1 MKKQSMFSRLS
12 DEQCKTLHSASLEIL
27 ERTGARLHHQP
38 AVELLRRAGA
48 SVTEGNRVRI
58 PAKMVEAALETAPDE
73 VVLHNRNG
81 EPALRVGGYRTFYG
95 TGSDCLNILDH
106 RGGNRRRAV
115 LNDVVEGVTL
125 CDALQNIDFV
135 MCMFL
140 PEDVP
145 TMAADRYQMQAMLNG
160 TTKPIVYV
168 TTDLEGCKDAVEMAE
183 AVAGGTQALAR
194 KPFAACYI
202 NVTHGLQH
210 NKEALQKILYL
221 AERGLPAT
229 YIPVAI
235 GGATAPITVAGNMAI
250 WNAGSLVGL
259 VLSQLERPGAPFITS
274 GWGASAL
281 DMRTTLSPYVE
292 PEKQFIA
299 QDLAHHYGLPMFAFG
314 GCSDSKVLDQQA
326 GIEAG
331 LTLLT
336 NTLCGSHLVHDL
348 GYLESGLTGS
358 LAQLV
363 ICDEIVSWI
372 RTALEPLEINDET
385 LALDVIEEV
394 GPDGDFLGTKHTLQ
408 HFQERW
414 YPTLIDHDFYD
425 GWVKRGSRDLSRRAA
440 ERVDQILSEH
450 RPEPLSEKVKET
462 LKEIVERCSI

>member
-1 MKKQSMFSRLS
+1 
-12 DEQCKTLHSASLEIL
+12 
-27 ERTGARLHHQP
+27 
-38 AVELLRRAGA
+38 
-48 SVTEGNRVRI
+48 
-58 PAKMVEAALETAPDE
+58 MVEAALETAPKE

-81 EPALRVGGYRTFYG
+81 EPALRIGGYRTFYG

-106 RGGNRRRAV
+106 RSGKRRKAV

-125 CDALQNIDFV
+125 CDALPHIDFV
-135 MCMFL
+135 MGMFL

-145 TMAADRYQMQAMLNG
+145 TMTADRYQMQAMLNG

-168 TTDLEGCKDAVEMAE
+168 TTDLDGCKDAVEMAE
-183 AVAGGTQALAR
+183 AVAGGPQALSK

-210 NKEALQKILYL
+210 NEEALQKLLYL
-221 AERGLPAT
+221 AQKGLPAT

-235 GGATAPITVAGNMAI
+235 GGATAPVTVAGNMAI

-299 QDLAHHYGLPMFAFG
+299 QDLAHYYGLPMFAFG
-314 GCSDSKVLDQQA
+314 GCSDSKILDEQA
-326 GIEAG
+326 GIEAA

-348 GYLESGLTGS
+348 GYVESGLTGS

-363 ICDEIVSWI
+363 ICDEIVNWI
-372 RTALEPLEINDET
+372 RTALEPLEINDDT
-385 LALDVIEEV
+385 LALDVIDEV

-414 YPTLIDHDFYD
+414 YPTLIDHDYYE
-425 GWVKRGSRDLSRRAA
+425 GWAKKGSRDLGRRAA
-440 ERVDQILSEH
+440 ERVDQILLEH
-450 RPEPLSEKVKET
+450 RREPLPEKVKAA
-462 LKEIVERCSI
+462 LMEIVER

>member
-1 MKKQSMFSRLS
+1 MKKQPMFSRLS
-12 DEQCKTLHSASLEIL
+12 DQQCEALHSASLEIL

-38 AVELLRRAGA
+38 AVDMLRRAGA

-58 PAKMVEAALETAPDE
+58 PAEMVEAALETAPKE
-73 VVLHNRNG
+73 VLLHNRNG
-81 EPALRVGGYRTFYG
+81 EPSLRIGGYRTFYG

-106 RGGNRRRAV
+106 RSGKRRKALLR
-115 LNDVVEGVTL
+115 DVVEGVTL
-125 CDALQNIDFV
+125 CDALPHIDFV
-135 MCMFL
+135 MGMFL

-145 TMAADRYQMQAMLNG
+145 TMTADRYQMQAMLNG

-168 TTDLEGCKDAVEMAE
+168 TTDLDGCTDAVEMAE
-183 AVAGGTQALAR
+183 AVAGGPEALAQ
-194 KPFAACYI
+194 KPFSACYI

-210 NKEALQKILYL
+210 NEEALQKLLYL
-221 AERGLPAT
+221 AQKGLPAT

-235 GGATAPITVAGNMAI
+235 GGATAPVTVAGNMAI

-299 QDLAHHYGLPMFAFG
+299 QDLAHYYGLPMFAFG
-314 GCSDSKVLDQQA
+314 GCSDSKILDEQA
-326 GIEAG
+326 GIEAA

-363 ICDEIVSWI
+363 ICDEIVNWI
-372 RTALEPLEINDET
+372 RTALEPLEINDDT
-385 LALDVIEEV
+385 LALDVIDEV

-414 YPTLIDHDFYD
+414 YPTLIDHDYYE
-425 GWVKRGSRDLSRRAA
+425 GWAKKGSRDLGRRAA
-440 ERVDQILSEH
+440 ERVDQILLEH
-450 RPEPLSEKVKET
+450 RPEPLPEKVKAA
-462 LKEIVERCSI
+462 LMEIVER